1 MDHLQKAQQG
11 VQQPGLRK
19 FSRFVADAL
28 ARANM
33 NSHQFSLK
41 SRLSSATIYGI
52 VNGYQEPK
60 QATLDTLAEDLN
72 AICGESVT
80 SKYLV
85 QLIAEDKQQIEPEY
99 LIQLAE
105 RLISGIQTVESTL
118 AELQRNGGVEAL
130 ADLIKGSSGERI
142 RVQTQN
148 RTMTE
153 QSSSDS
159 PQSPSF
165 IAAILLQLMEDTKL
179 DRAGIADMLSV
190 SLSRLN
196 ALIETRTP
204 ITDSEYAAI
213 TALINQNLNEG
224 ESVWTAE
231 SLKQSK
237 EDWDRMIGRVN
248 NNGISHE

>member
-105 RLISGIQTVESTL
+105 RLISGIQTVESAL

-130 ADLIKGSSGERI
+130 ADLIKGSSEGKI
-142 RVQTQN
+142 RVQVQEKLS
-148 RTMTE
+148 MSD
-153 QSSSDS
+153 SSSS
-159 PQSPSF
+159 LPSF
-165 IAAILLQLMEDTKL
+165 VSGKLLQFIEEDGMTREEIASKL
-179 DRAGIADMLSV
+179 KVSRDRVDL
-190 SLSRLN
+190 
-196 ALIETRTP
+196 LITTRTP
-204 ITDSEYAAI
+204 ISPAEYAAL
-213 TALINQNLNEG
+213 ASLFNEHLVKGEG
-224 ESVWTAE
+224 EWTAE
-231 SLKQSK
+231 ILKETK
-237 EDWDRMIGRVN
+237 EDWDIMAGKVN
-248 NNGISHE
+248 GNGVNQP